1 MHWVDWAIML
11 VPLLM
16 VLGMAFYSGRYVRG
30 VADFLAAGRVA
41 GRYVMSVGDLISGLS
56 VITLVAL
63 CESKYQTGY
72 GVEFWGKLFA
82 PVGIIF
88 SLTGF
93 CVYRWR
99 ETKALSFGQFLEMR
113 YNRAFRIFAS
123 TLRTISEMV
132 TNALGPAIAVNF
144 FIYFLNLPRHFT
156 VFGLSIP
163 MFGFILVVLMTAAL
177 ICIWPGGRVSLLITD
192 TIQGLL
198 CYPVFLIII
207 GYILINVSW
216 NGEITPTMADRV

>member
-1 MHWVDWAIML
+1 
-11 VPLLM
+11 
-16 VLGMAFYSGRYVRG
+16 
-30 VADFLAAGRVA
+30 
-41 GRYVMSVGDLISGLS
+41 MSVGDLMSGLS

-123 TLRTISEMV
+123 TLRTISEMM

-144 FIYFLNLPRHFT
+144 FIYFHCRPIHL
-156 VFGLSIP
+156 
-163 MFGFILVVLMTAAL
+163 
-177 ICIWPGGRVSLLITD
+177 
-192 TIQGLL
+192 
-198 CYPVFLIII
+198 
-207 GYILINVSW
+207 
-216 NGEITPTMADRV
+216 

>member
-1 MHWVDWAIML
+1 MHWIDWTIML

-41 GRYVMSVGDLISGLS
+41 GRYVMSVGDLMSGLS

-132 TNALGPAIAVNF
+132 TNALGPAIARQNIQQGRLIEITRNLNF
-144 FIYFLNLPRHFT
+144 KTCGVKAYSAVGT
-156 VFGLSIP
+156 VPGSSCRQRNFYKLQLSRGR
-163 MFGFILVVLMTAAL
+163 GF
-177 ICIWPGGRVSLLITD
+177 SLT
-192 TIQGLL
+192 LL
-198 CYPVFLIII
+198 LQDPYPTT
-207 GYILINVSW
+207 YILIRQIFQLAIFLN
-216 NGEITPTMADRV
+216 R

>member
-1 MHWVDWAIML
+1 MGHYARTIV
-11 VPLLM
+11 LM

-41 GRYVMSVGDLISGLS
+41 GRYVMSVGDLMSGLS

-93 CVYRWR
+93 CVYRW
-99 ETKALSFGQFLEMR
+99 
-113 YNRAFRIFAS
+113 NRIRD
-123 TLRTISEMV
+123 
-132 TNALGPAIAVNF
+132 
-144 FIYFLNLPRHFT
+144 Y
-156 VFGLSIP
+156 
-163 MFGFILVVLMTAAL
+163 
-177 ICIWPGGRVSLLITD
+177 
-192 TIQGLL
+192 
-198 CYPVFLIII
+198 Y
-207 GYILINVSW
+207 INVEKFEKEETAKLLGTS
-216 NGEITPTMADRV
+216 PASLYRDVKDAD